1 MSASTRSLTPWAER
15 LRADVQLEGLFWIGS
30 FFHGTCRDA
39 VRCQAGRR
47 IHPAPTKVSYVRRLL
62 AILLPG
68 LLLLTACGGQS
79 SQPEPTSQS
88 AGETAKFDSLKL
100 TDNGDKKAPGVEFEK
115 PLTVTEPTIKVVA
128 EGSGETVKAN
138 QVAKISILALNGSDG
153 SQLEDTFPNEP
164 ESLELNDEL
173 KTSSAVIY
181 NAFVGAKVGS
191 SLALAVPGQQ
201 SAPASA
207 SPSDAATPSPSAAAE
222 PSQLLI
228 IKVLSAADATPVLD
242 KPQGETVT
250 PPAGLPTVTE
260 KDGVPEINVQG
271 AAAPTALVSQDLIK
285 GTGATVKESDTLTVN
300 YVGVNL
306 DGGTKFDSSFDRGQ
320 PATFPLTG
328 VIKGWTQGLAGKTVG
343 SRVLLVIPK
352 DLAYGDAG
360 QGEAKGDLV
369 FVVDILGVK

>member
-1 MSASTRSLTPWAER
+1 MRSVVFTLP
-15 LRADVQLEGLFWIGS
+15 
-30 FFHGTCRDA
+30 
-39 VRCQAGRR
+39 RR
-47 IHPAPTKVSYVRRLL
+47 KFSYVRRLL

-68 LLLLTACGGQS
+68 LLLLTACGGTA
-79 SQPEPTSQS
+79 SQPEPSSQS

-100 TDNGDKKAPGVEFEK
+100 TDNGDKKAPGVDFDK
-115 PLTVTEPTIKVVA
+115 PLAVTQPTIKVVS
-128 EGSGETVKAN
+128 EGKGDAVKAN
-138 QVAKISILALNGSDG
+138 QVAKISILALNGTDG

-201 SAPASA
+201 SAASA
-207 SPSDAATPSPSAAAE
+207 SPSPSDGASPSPSPEAG
-222 PSQLLI
+222 PTQLLI
-228 IKVLSAADATPVLD
+228 IKVLSASDPTPVLD

-250 PPAGLPTVTE
+250 PPAGLPTITE
-260 KDGVPEINVQG
+260 KDGVPEINVAG
-271 AAAPTALVSQDLIK
+271 AAAPTSLVSQDLIK
-285 GTGATVKESDTLTVN
+285 GSGATVKESDTLTVN

-306 DGGTKFDSSFDRGQ
+306 ADGTKFDSSFDRGQ

-360 QGEAKGDLV
+360 QGQAKGDLV

>member
-1 MSASTRSLTPWAER
+1 M
-15 LRADVQLEGLFWIGS
+15 
-30 FFHGTCRDA
+30 
-39 VRCQAGRR
+39 
-47 IHPAPTKVSYVRRLL
+47 RRLL

-68 LLLLTACGGQS
+68 LLLLTACGGTP
-79 SQPEPTSQS
+79 SQPEPSSQS

-100 TDNGDKKAPGVEFEK
+100 TDNGDKKAPGVDFDK
-115 PLTVTEPTIKVVA
+115 PLAVTQPTIKVVS
-128 EGSGETVKAN
+128 EGSGDTVKAN
-138 QVAKISILALNGSDG
+138 QVAKISILALNGTDG

-201 SAPASA
+201 SAPPA
-207 SPSDAATPSPSAAAE
+207 SPSPSDGASPSPSAAAD
-222 PSQLLI
+222 PTQLLI
-228 IKVLSAADATPVLD
+228 IKVLSASDPTPVLD

-260 KDGVPEINVQG
+260 KDGIPEISVAG
-271 AAAPTALVSQDLIK
+271 ATPPTSLVSQDLIK
-285 GTGATVKESDTLTVN
+285 GAGATVKETDTLTVN

-306 DGGTKFDSSFDRGQ
+306 SDGTKFDSSFDRGQ
-320 PATFPLTG
+320 PATFPLSG
-328 VIKGWTQGLAGKTVG
+328 VIKGWTQGLTGKTVG

-360 QGEAKGDLV
+360 QGQAKGDLV